1 MASWTDAIPKF
12 NPYIQQLP
20 VEAMVAVGMDKQRR
34 YEEGVQRIQAQI
46 DQVAGMDIY
55 KDADKKY
62 LQSKLDELGNNLK
75 GVAAGDF
82 SNFQLVNSVGGMVGQ
97 ISKDPIVTNAVVST
111 QQIKKQLANME
122 EDRKKGILHAN
133 NESVF
138 NEQLQNYVR
147 NNKVGEVF
155 NAKYYSYTDYQKK
168 WRDIQKE
175 LGVKEIQTDLPYVMK
190 DGQVVF
196 GKDGKPLVNDYMVR
210 ETFKGIDPQRL
221 KEAIMTS
228 LDDNDYRQMQID
240 AHVSYRGY
248 TPEMLIQDAESR
260 YSNEREQLEK
270 TITSLNILKNQYA
283 GDKEMTDKI
292 NAQINSYTT
301 KLKSED
307 DEFESVVEG
316 IRANPEAYKSKLFNM
331 NVINSFANTF
341 SNMSHIQNVISNPI
355 KQQQNEDRNY
365 NFKVIEFDTK
375 NKQWEK
381 EFGLKTATE
390 TRLANKESF
399 DRSIE
404 LYKLGLGPNPLGG
417 AGAPKY
423 IGAPSTDPEVLD
435 GMIESFKQGADI
447 NRLNEDRNQLKVN
460 WAKNQPTKADLEEQL
475 GKKMSNDDYKKFL
488 DNQFNNDLVAY
499 NKDRNSIKSPA
510 ARKIFDQYSE
520 LDKLYKLKVNAVTA
534 AMKEAD
540 ELNPEAAVQIDKL
553 GKNKV
558 NFLKSGMQN
567 GKVGLYPIMSKSARE
582 IYDDVKSGKAKLTIE
597 KGTEG
602 EADDFILSYP
612 SQKIQYSIP
621 KTSGWFGMD
630 VPGAKESRPVLQSVY
645 DALQTTPSIKKRDA
659 DYARILGQK
668 INALAPA
675 SSNLPKGSAN
685 TLLPLIQ
692 EKLEREQK
700 GQTEEIAGFV
710 KGKDFSIDKVKAL
723 AISDD
728 VKPTYTTWGD
738 NVYITLTG
746 TVDKTLT
753 TQKFKISRDE
763 FNRSFP
769 ALAETSNV
777 DFLQSAAANG
787 STNYNYSIANS
798 ALNNPNKAFSSANYN
813 IPSSKYIVKGDI
825 FFDQNDK
832 NSTTP
837 IIWVKSKKTGK
848 VLPIQ
853 SSEYSTFL
861 GADKAM
867 GQINDLTIENYL
879 KNNNLD
885 ADF

>member
-1 MASWTDAIPKF
+1 MASFTDLIPKF

-168 WRDIQKE
+168 WREIQKE

-292 NAQINSYTT
+292 NAQLNSYTT

-307 DEFESVVEG
+307 DEFKSVVEG

-331 NVINSFANTF
+331 NVINNFANTF
-341 SNMSHIQNVISNPI
+341 SNMSHIQNVVSNPI

-365 NFKVIEFDTK
+365 NFKMIEFDTK

-390 TRLANKESF
+390 TRLANKETF
-399 DRSIE
+399 DQSIE

-423 IGAPSTDPEVLD
+423 IGAPPTDPEVLD

-540 ELNPEAAVQIDKL
+540 ELNPELLQEKSKLSTNKINFVQYNNREGRMNSL
-553 GKNKV
+553 
-558 NFLKSGMQN
+558 FQKSE
-567 GKVGLYPIMSKSARE
+567 KE
-582 IYDDVKSGKAKLTIE
+582 IFDDVQSGKATLRIDRAPL
-597 KGTEG
+597 GN
-602 EADDFILSYP
+602 ISLSYP
-612 SQKIQYSIP
+612 SEQITYTIP
-621 KTSGWFGMD
+621 KFGD
-630 VPGAKESRPVLQSVY
+630 GLVGAKEARPVLLAVN
-645 DALQTTPSIKKRDA
+645 DAFEKVGSLAKKRDT

>member
-1 MASWTDAIPKF
+1 MASWTDTIPKF

-168 WRDIQKE
+168 WREIQKE

-292 NAQINSYTT
+292 NAQLNSYTT

-307 DEFESVVEG
+307 DEFKSVVEG

-540 ELNPEAAVQIDKL
+540 ELNPEFIQEKSKLSTNKINFVQYSNREGRMSSL
-553 GKNKV
+553 
-558 NFLKSGMQN
+558 FQKSE
-567 GKVGLYPIMSKSARE
+567 KE
-582 IYDDVKSGKAKLTIE
+582 IFDDIQSGKATLRVDRAPLGTIS
-597 KGTEG
+597 
-602 EADDFILSYP
+602 LSYP
-612 SQKIQYSIP
+612 SEKITYTIP
-621 KTSGWFGMD
+621 KFGD
-630 VPGAKESRPVLQSVY
+630 GLVGAKEARPVLLAVHE
-645 DALQTTPSIKKRDA
+645 AFEKVGTLVKKRDA

-668 INALAPA
+668 INALAPM
-675 SSNLPKGSAN
+675 SSNLPKGSAS

-710 KGKDFSIDKVKAL
+710 KGKDFSIDKVKTL

-763 FNRSFP
+763 FNKSFP